1 MKKFILFVLSLCFIS
16 MSASLAFAGRFE
28 KSGEYFRYFEDD
40 GSVAHDKFVEQDRNK
55 YYVNSDGYVV
65 FNSWIEKDGKFYYAG
80 KEGKIYLNG
89 VYDIEDYKYYLNKEG
104 EMQKGWCDDYKYY
117 GDLDDGYL
125 INGFQELE
133 IPKGFSTEV
142 AKERT
147 GWFYF
152 DSNTYKR
159 VFADNEPYICKTVG
173 NRRYCFDQNGILRTG
188 WRQIKETTPVMKGY
202 MYFIEDTTDEFK
214 FGEAVC
220 DTWYAVEPP
229 ADVLPSSEVRYF
241 YFNGQGQPRVSQEG
255 KFTKVRLGDKT
266 YLFNEYGYA
275 VYGMHEVNGEYYFFG
290 TDVTDCSMKVGAIT
304 ANIDGTN
311 DGAAFYFEND
321 GKGLTGLKNN
331 KLYYKG
337 KLQKADPE
345 QKYVAIKIGNLA
357 YLVNTSGVVQ
367 KNKKKIKDT
376 NGNAWSTNSSGIITY
391 KDVDADYTDAVAPDL
406 SNDN

>member
-1 MKKFILFVLSLCFIS
+1 MKKSILFVLSLCFIL

-40 GSVAHDKFVEQDRNK
+40 GSVAYDKFVEQDRNK

-65 FNSWIEKDGKFYYAG
+65 FNSWVEKDGKFYYAG
-80 KEGKIYLNG
+80 KEGKIYLDG
-89 VYDIEDYKYYLNKEG
+89 VYDIDEYKYYLNSEG

-117 GDLDDGYL
+117 GDLEDGYL
-125 INGFQELE
+125 VNGFQELD
-133 IPKGFSTEV
+133 IPKDFSTEV

-147 GWFYF
+147 AWFYF

-159 VFADNEPYICKTVG
+159 VFADSDSYICKTVG
-173 NRRYCFDQNGILRTG
+173 NRKYCFDQNGILRTG

-202 MYFIEDTTDEFK
+202 MYFVEDTTDEFK
-214 FGEAVC
+214 FGEAVTN
-220 DTWYAVEPP
+220 TWYAVEPP
-229 ADVLPSSEVRYF
+229 VDVVPSSEVRYF
-241 YFNGQGQPRVSQEG
+241 YFNGQGQPRTAQEG
-255 KFTKVRLGDKT
+255 KLSKVRLGDKT

-311 DGAAFYFEND
+311 DGAAFFFEND
-321 GKGLTGLKNN
+321 GQGLTGVRNN

-337 KLQKADPE
+337 KLQKADAE
-345 QKYVAIKIGNLA
+345 QKYVAFKIGNVA
-357 YLVNTSGVVQ
+357 YLVNTSGTIQ
-367 KNKKKIKDT
+367 KNKKKVKDT
-376 NGNAWSTNSSGIITY
+376 NGSAWSTNSSGIVTS
-391 KDVDADYTDAVAPDL
+391 KDVDADYTEPVAPDL
-406 SNDN
+406 SNDK